1 MWISV
6 SEDLPDKNTDVLV
19 TDGKR
24 CDVASF
30 VEGYIDEVPLQ
41 EWDGTP
47 IVPTHWM
54 RLPKPPKGK
63 GK

>member
-1 MWISV
+1 MWTSV
-6 SEDLPDKNTDVLV
+6 SEDLPEEGMDVLV

-24 CDVASF
+24 YAVASL

-47 IVPTHWM
+47 IVPTHW
-54 RLPKPPKGK
+54 RPLPKPPKSNA
-63 GK
+63 